1 MPGTDTNPDYADS
14 LPDSRARTALLH
26 DLNRWREQL
35 ARSIARN
42 NHGLTSDAIAAATN
56 RITGRLLFLRIAED
70 RGFIEDGTYRQIQD
84 APAPLSALS
93 AFFLLAEDPWK
104 EIPVTGRHATIPPD
118 PVLPEDRVVHNILLR
133 LCEPERPYHFA
144 TVTNGT
150 IAEVFDQHFT
160 SAVRRSAAHQA
171 VVVQTRDA
179 IQSQGTPTPSAEM
192 IAFMVHRSLDGVYA
206 NRHPGAI
213 LPIRILDI
221 ACGSGRVLLAAYRAL
236 LNHSGGDRLTIAE
249 RQEHLIAS
257 IHGVDLDP
265 HAVAVTKMLL
275 FFELCTDERAETLP
289 GEFMSFA
296 GSVFRALD
304 RNIQCGNSLI
314 AEDIESEDSIAF
326 SHAHERHRIN
336 PLDWRSRFPEVMQ
349 PGGFDLVLGNLPDGP
364 LQPHEWVHR
373 YFQRHYSVYDQQM
386 DRSAYFIERAFS
398 LLCPGGTLGCVAG
411 NRWLRARSGS
421 PFRKHLV
428 QYQIEEIADA
438 GTEAEDKLH
447 PSLCVIQITR
457 SPPSHAFFAVP
468 LDLSGAEPLEV
479 QVRRSR
485 FPVDQ
490 TVLGAGGWIFR
501 DTRVQDLLAK
511 VRSAGTPL
519 KDVVMG
525 RVHHGIV
532 TGLDEAFVI
541 NARQGNEL
549 TAASLKNKNL
559 VRPFLSAG
567 EIVRYGS
574 SLPSR
579 SVIFIPQGWTNS
591 HAGDQAGWQWFE
603 KKYPAIARHLKPFAG
618 RAKVR
623 KHQGDF
629 WWECPCEP
637 DIFDPDRS
645 RILFQNSGEFPAF
658 TFDAGD
664 AVPDRHLRFIRHS
677 SLFLLAVLNSRLSA
691 YILRVTAHEV
701 PEKNRQKVWERIAT
715 LPIYIPD
722 FDHPDDKA
730 RHDRMVTLVTGM
742 LELQNHMSLA
752 KSDQERRIIRQE
764 IGSTDRQIESLVY
777 GLYGLTMEEIRMVE
791 ENSVKKQHG

>member
-1 MPGTDTNPDYADS
+1 MPGTDTNPDDADRS
-14 LPDSRARTALLH
+14 PDGRARTALLH

-42 NHGLTSDAIAAATN
+42 NHGLTSDTIAAATN

-70 RGFIEDGTYRQIQD
+70 RGFIEDGILRQIQD
-84 APAPLSALS
+84 APDPISALS
-93 AFFLLAEDPWK
+93 AFFLQSQDPWK
-104 EIPVTGRHATIPPD
+104 EIPATSRHTTTPPD
-118 PVLPEDRVVHNILLR
+118 PVVPEDRVVHTILLK
-133 LCEPERPYHFA
+133 LCEPDRPYHFA
-144 TVTNGT
+144 TLTNAT

-206 NRHPGAI
+206 NRHPGDI

-221 ACGSGRVLLAAYRAL
+221 ACGSGRVLLDAFRAL
-236 LNHSGGDRLTIAE
+236 LSHSMGARFTIAE
-249 RQEHLIAS
+249 REEHLTAS

-275 FFELCTDERAETLP
+275 LFELCTYERAETLP

-296 GSVFRALD
+296 GSVLRALD

-314 AEDIESEDSIAF
+314 AEDVEYEDSIAF

-336 PLDWRSRFPEVMQ
+336 PLDWKNAFPEILGA
-349 PGGFDLVLGNLPDGP
+349 GGFDAVLGNLPDGP

-386 DRSAYFIERAFS
+386 DRSAYFIERAVT
-398 LLCPGGTLGCVAG
+398 LLCRGGTLGSVLG

-421 PFRKHLV
+421 PFRKHLL
-428 QYQIEEIADA
+428 QYQIEEIADT

-447 PSLCVIQITR
+447 LSLCVLRITR
-457 SPPSHAFFAVP
+457 SPPSLPFFAAP

-479 QVRRSR
+479 QVCRSR
-485 FPVDQ
+485 FPLDQ
-490 TVLGAGGWIFR
+490 EMLGAGGWIFR

-525 RVHHGIV
+525 RVHSGIV

-549 TAASLKNKNL
+549 IAASLKNKNL

-574 SLPSR
+574 CLTSR
-579 SVIFIPQGWTNS
+579 SIIFIPQGWTNS
-591 HAGDQAGWQWFE
+591 HAGDQNGWQWFFE
-603 KKYPAIARHLKPFAG
+603 KYPAIARHLKPFAG

-629 WWECPCEP
+629 WWECASEP
-637 DIFDPDRS
+637 GTFNPDLP
-645 RILFQNSGEFPAF
+645 RILFPNSGEFMAF
-658 TFDAGD
+658 MFDAGG
-664 AVPDRHLRFIRHS
+664 AVPDRHVGFIRHS

-752 KSDQERRIIRQE
+752 KSDQERRIIRQD

-791 ENSVKKQHG
+791 ENSVKMQHG